1 MADQDMHRSGT
12 SPASGPGMEGTLNR
26 AKDQAAELA
35 GRAKEQGKSIA
46 ARQKDAAAAQLDSV
60 ASAVRDTARRLEGDR
75 PGGTGRYVSMAAE
88 RLESFGRQL
97 REKDVDRLIDDA
109 QSFARRSPMA
119 FFGGSVLAGFL
130 LARFLRSSSGGH
142 PGGESYTQER
152 ATGPLRAAEQA
163 VGGDV
168 QPPAGAAQGEAAS
181 NAPPAMSVGHTGG

>member
-12 SPASGPGMEGTLNR
+12 SAASGPGMEGTLNQ
-26 AKDQAAELA
+26 AKDRAAELA
-35 GRAKEQGKSIA
+35 GRAKEQGKSMA

-75 PGGTGRYVSMAAE
+75 SGGAGRYVSMAAE

-130 LARFLRSSSGGH
+130 LARFLRSSSAGH
-142 PGGESYTQER
+142 AEGESYMQES
-152 ATGPLRAAEQA
+152 ATGSSQEAEQA
-163 VGGDV
+163 VGREV
-168 QPPAGAAQGEAAS
+168 QTPAGAARGAVPD
-181 NAPPAMSVGHTGG
+181 APPAMSVGHTGG